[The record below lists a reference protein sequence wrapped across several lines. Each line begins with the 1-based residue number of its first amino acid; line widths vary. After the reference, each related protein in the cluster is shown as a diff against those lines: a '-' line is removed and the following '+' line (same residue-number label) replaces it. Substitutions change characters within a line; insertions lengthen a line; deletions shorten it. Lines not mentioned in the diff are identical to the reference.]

1 MMKLNLGKY
10 SKFITGIVGIAVTIL
25 SQKYGGALWFT
36 YVVGAASA
44 LGIYGVPNTPAAKT
58 TDTELERFRAAWE
71 ASQSKTSIVLPT
83 GYPVQPVAKQ
93 AQEPP
98 V

>member
-44 LGIYGVPNTPAAKT
+44 LGIYGVPNAPAAKT
-58 TDTELERFRAAWE
+58 EPPAAQP
-71 ASQSKTSIVLPT
+71 A

-93 AQEPP
+93 VQGQ
-98 V
+98 

>member
-25 SQKYGGALWFT
+25 SQKYGGTQWFT

-44 LGIYGVPNTPAAKT
+44 LGIYGVPNTTVVKT
-58 TDTELERFRAAWE
+58 ADTEFRAAWE
-71 ASQSKTSIVLPT
+71 VSQGKTPIVLPT
-83 GYPVQPVAKQ
+83 EYPVQPVAKQ
-93 AQEPP
+93 VQGS
-98 V
+98 